1 MIGVAD
7 KLLEPGTLDKI
18 SKILGQSAG
27 ILAQLNSQG
36 NGIEHQN
43 SESNPVEQIL
53 DQTTEA
59 EDIANTGKIRP
70 GTIYKFSKY

>member
-27 ILAQLNSQG
+27 ILAQLNSPG
-36 NGIEHQN
+36 NELAHQN
-43 SESNPVEQIL
+43 SESNPVDQLL
-53 DQTTEA
+53 DQTTKA
-59 EDIANTGKIRP
+59 DDIANTGKIRP
-70 GTIYKFSKY
+70 VTI